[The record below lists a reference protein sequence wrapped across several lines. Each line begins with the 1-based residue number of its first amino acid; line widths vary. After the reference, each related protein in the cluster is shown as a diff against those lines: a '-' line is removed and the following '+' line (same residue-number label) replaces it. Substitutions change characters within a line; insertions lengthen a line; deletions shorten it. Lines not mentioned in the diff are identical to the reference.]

1 MEQGNEVE
9 SDSKLKFERR
19 IIYEINIGRI
29 RQDRCCFHCDRNH
42 DRGSCVTSGGGQIEL
57 PFQKITKLGSD
68 EFTVASGGVVRPAE
82 PAEAVD
88 QIYCI
93 YYDDG
98 EMTISQNEIEPEAGR
113 MVVVKGFYERP
124 SDCASEMTTVR
135 LIGAVKPKSCEGW
148 FFKCHSLTQI
158 KNIENLYTSECTDM
172 SSMFYGC
179 ISLTSIEIRHF
190 DTSNV
195 TNISYIFSYCK
206 SLTGLDVSKWNTSNV
221 INMSGMFDGCNL
233 VTELNISNF
242 DTSKVRD
249 MQRMFAGCSTIRG
262 LDLQNF
268 DTKNVVN
275 MSCMFLNCTSLK
287 DLNVNSFDTSQ
298 VTDMYMMFRLCTSLT
313 ELDIS
318 DFNTNK
324 VNNMG
329 YMFSGCRNLQKIYVN
344 NWNIDEVTNSN
355 DMFASV
361 ENIVGGNGTTYNSN
375 YTDVTYARIDTTE
388 TPGYFTNIKDRV
400 METE

>member
-42 DRGSCVTSGGGQIEL
+42 DRGSCVTSGGQIEL

-195 TNISYIFSYCK
+195 TNMSGMFVSCESLKSVDVSHFDTCKVTNMSEMFSECSSLKGVDVSHFDTSNVTNMAIMFDSCK
-206 SLTGLDVSKWNTSNV
+206 SLENVDVSHFNTSNV
-221 INMSGMFDGCNL
+221 TDMSYMFAWSNKL
-233 VTELNISNF
+233 TSLNVSNF
-242 DTSKVRD
+242 DTCKVTN
-249 MQRMFAGCSTIRG
+249 MSFMFAGCSS
-262 LDLQNF
+262 LKNVDVSHF
-268 DTKNVVN
+268 DTRNVTDITQMFSHCTKLINIDLSNFNISNVTN
-275 MSCMFLNCTSLK
+275 MNFMFTQCTSLQK
-287 DLNVNSFDTSQ
+287 KGVKVSQ
-298 VTDMYMMFRLCTSLT
+298 
-313 ELDIS
+313 
-318 DFNTNK
+318 
-324 VNNMG
+324 
-329 YMFSGCRNLQKIYVN
+329 
-344 NWNIDEVTNSN
+344 
-355 DMFASV
+355 
-361 ENIVGGNGTTYNSN
+361 TTYDKLMTVSKLGISA
-375 YTDVTYARIDTTE
+375 DKFAIV
-388 TPGYFTNIKDRV
+388 K
-400 METE
+400 